1 MNEAT
6 FIDFLQN
13 AVWLIIL
20 LSAPLLLVNLV
31 VGIAISIFQAVTQ
44 IQESTL
50 TFVPKILA
58 SFLVLAITGPW
69 MTQMIVQYSHQVFQQ
84 LATIAQ
90 AEKK

>member
-1 MNEAT
+1 MTETA
-6 FIDFLQN
+6 FIDLLQN

-58 SFLVLAITGPW
+58 SFLVLVITGPW
-69 MTQMIVQYSHQVFQQ
+69 MTQMIVQYSTQVFHQ
-84 LATIAQ
+84 LAVIAQ